1 MSEAKTNM
9 NEAKTKY
16 NKKCKS
22 RIITF
27 YLHER
32 DLYEYSKTI
41 NFQKRVKDVLKEDIL
56 KGGDK

>member
-1 MSEAKTNM
+1 M

-27 YLHER
+27 YLHES
-32 DLYEYSKTI
+32 DLYEFSKSI
-41 NFQKRVKDVLKEDIL
+41 NFQKEVKDFLKR
-56 KGGDK
+56 KRGDK